1 MNLIFADG
9 TEIEVN
15 EAKINESNPNEI
27 MIVLSTND
35 YSSVKQAFH
44 DIGKTSIITADQNE
58 YKDFTEVKSMTASE
72 IDDGIDEVRVELRYT
87 GADETI
93 EQLKNEI
100 ATLQE
105 CVLELGD
112 LLLNTEETA

>member
-1 MNLIFADG
+1 MNLLFADETG
-9 TEIEVN
+9 IEVS

-27 MIVLSTND
+27 VIVLTTND
-35 YSSVKQAFH
+35 YSAVKQAFH
-44 DIGKTSIITADQNE
+44 DAGKTSIITADQNE

-72 IDDGIDEVRVELRYT
+72 IDEGIDEVRVELRYT

-112 LLLNTEETA
+112 VLLNMEEAE